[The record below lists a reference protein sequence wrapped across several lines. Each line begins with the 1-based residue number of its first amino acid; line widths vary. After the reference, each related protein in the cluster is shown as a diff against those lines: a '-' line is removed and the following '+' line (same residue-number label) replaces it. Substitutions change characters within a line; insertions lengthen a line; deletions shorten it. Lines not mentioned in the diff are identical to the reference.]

1 MEYCDAVI
9 AAQVML
15 RSDNCVVSYTL
26 SAYVREKPKML
37 GAVASY
43 ELGAVKHPTSDLPY
57 LTTLHPKIVSAIMPL
72 LITRKNIPDIG
83 SYFAAV
89 PPHPTLVRA
98 YSTQITAD
106 ELLDITQQEY
116 WKCAKDTA
124 PFERVMLTLRAME
137 QENRLN
143 PQEPD

>member
-9 AAQVML
+9 AAQVEIT
-15 RSDNCVVSYTL
+15 SNNCVVSYTL
-26 SAYVREKPKML
+26 SAYVREKPRSAPY

-43 ELGAVKHPTSDLPY
+43 ELGAVKYPPTDLPY

-72 LITRKNIPDIG
+72 LITRNNIPDIG
-83 SYFAAV
+83 SFFAAV

-137 QENRLN
+137 QEN
-143 PQEPD
+143 PPDQ